1 MNPWLILGAG
11 LILIA
16 THTAVGVW
24 QNGAGVDS
32 QAVKDQAQFDDI
44 NKRISDQNTEANA
57 KYRQAQQEVIDLVV
71 ERDTLKTKLE
81 ADRASNRKV
90 TDDLRVKYSGLQ
102 LRFRAAET
110 ARPGC
115 SGGGTE
121 SPPSGTPSN
130 PSPAECVVSGEV
142 TADLRAIAFD
152 ADTLTDDYKLLY
164 EWAHSVR

>member
-44 NKRISDQNTEANA
+44 NKRISDQKAEANS
-57 KYRQAQQEVIDLVV
+57 KYRQVQQEVIDLVV
-71 ERDTLKTKLE
+71 ERDELKTKLE

-110 ARPGC
+110 SRTGC

-121 SPPSGTPSN
+121 SATSGPASN
-130 PSPAECVVSGEV
+130 TSTAECVVSGEV
-142 TADLRAIAFD
+142 ATDLRAIAFD
-152 ADTLTDDYKLLY
+152 ADTLRDDYKLLY
-164 EWAHSVR
+164 DWAHQVR